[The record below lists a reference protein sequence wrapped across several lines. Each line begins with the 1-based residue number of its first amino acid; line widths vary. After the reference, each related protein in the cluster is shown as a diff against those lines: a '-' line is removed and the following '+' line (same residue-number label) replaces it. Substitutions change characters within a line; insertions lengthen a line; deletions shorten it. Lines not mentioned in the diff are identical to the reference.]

1 VTRAL
6 LRDAPLK
13 TLLPIALIFLSCAGL
28 YFGGDDEL
36 AGEIFVVASVV
47 LAVFLFAGWRMHWRA
62 LREKM
67 AAARG
72 RFFMAHLRDEGIVI
86 DGLAPEALLEWKNIK
101 AIWQLNGVWLL
112 ILATNRFIAL
122 PLASAPQDA
131 LDFLQ
136 AQVLAHQKQPNVAAA

>member
-1 VTRAL
+1 MAERYAFPVRYDEATMRTAVTGFVTRAL

-47 LAVFLFAGWRMHWRA
+47 LAVFLLAGWRMHWRA
-62 LREKM
+62 LREKI

-86 DGLAPEALLEWKNIK
+86 DGLAPEALLEWKNIRRS
-101 AIWQLNGVWLL
+101 GG
-112 ILATNRFIAL
+112 
-122 PLASAPQDA
+122 
-131 LDFLQ
+131 
-136 AQVLAHQKQPNVAAA
+136 